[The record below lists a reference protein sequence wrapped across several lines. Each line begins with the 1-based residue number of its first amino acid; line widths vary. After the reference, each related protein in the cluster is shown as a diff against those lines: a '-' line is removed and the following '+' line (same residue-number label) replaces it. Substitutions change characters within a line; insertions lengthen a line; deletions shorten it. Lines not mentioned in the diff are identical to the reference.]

1 MKLMLSLCGLGLA
14 LSCGAA
20 TTGAGSV
27 SLATALDNSNLVWT
41 TGGDASWYGTN
52 DVSFNYNTD
61 LDGVDAA
68 VSGNRMMANSVSW
81 LQTMVV
87 GPGMLSFWWK
97 VSSDELEPERGI
109 LEFQIN
115 GVTQEGIY
123 GGIDWNY
130 RIYDIPP
137 GTNVVQWQYVK
148 VLQQYGGSDQAWVD
162 QVIYTTN
169 PPISLQNALNACGA
183 AWRTGGNTNT
193 TYWSGETNVTHDG
206 SMAAQSGAISHLQ
219 LSQLQTTVS
228 GVTNVSFWWKVSSN
242 TNIDALRFIVDGTIK
257 ASISGEVNWQPK
269 SYALTAGTHTLTW
282 QYDKTNDLAVYPA
295 VGQDRGWVDQVV
307 FNPSLPTPPFT
318 LLSPTALPDGRFSL
332 VVSNEVG
339 CPCRV
344 QYVTNLTETNWTTL
358 ASITTTN
365 AIAQIV
371 DSGATNSD
379 SRFYRTITP

>member
-1 MKLMLSLCGLGLA
+1 MKSVLSLHGLA
-14 LSCGAA
+14 LALSFATYSTHAA
-20 TTGAGSV
+20 SIP
-27 SLATALDNSNLVWT
+27 LATALDNSNLVWT
-41 TGGDASWYGTN
+41 TGTNFSWYGTN
-52 DVSFNYNTD
+52 DVAFSYNTD
-61 LDGVDAA
+61 FDGVDAA
-68 VSGNRMMANSVSW
+68 VSGNRFMANSTSW
-81 LQTMVV
+81 LQTTVV
-87 GPGMLSFWWK
+87 GPGTLSFWWK
-97 VSSDELEPERGI
+97 VSSDDIEPERGI

-137 GTNVVQWQYVK
+137 GTNVIQWQYVK

-183 AWRTGGNTNT
+183 AWSTGGNTNT

-206 SMAAQSGAISHLQ
+206 SMAAQSGAIYHLQ

-228 GVTNVSFWWKVSSN
+228 GVTNVSFFWKVSSN
-242 TNIDALRFIVDGTIK
+242 TNIDFLRFIVDGTNK
-257 ASISGEVNWQPK
+257 VSISGEVNWQSK
-269 SYALTAGTHTLTW
+269 SFALTAGLHTLTW
-282 QYDKTNDLAVYPA
+282 QYDKTNDQAIYPA
-295 VGQDRGWVDQVV
+295 AGQDRGWVDQVV

-332 VVSNEVG
+332 AVSNDVG
-339 CPCRV
+339 CSCRV
-344 QYVTNLTETNWTTL
+344 QYVTNVTATNWTTL
-358 ASITTTN
+358 ASLTTSN
-365 AIAQIV
+365 AITRVV